1 MQQEQLL
8 GRAVAEQI
16 DFPRSAPS
24 FSPRH
29 RWRQMRSKRYGI
41 WATIA
46 ASIMAACVP
55 LPHATALDSPLSEDY
70 GIIQGS
76 SISQLDNL
84 ISADRVIAGTATN
97 SAAEAN
103 PYEIV
108 NRWQDKD
115 GNNIV
120 LRRKV
125 RDKIANKHGLSV
137 RTVQKVTQYAPRI
150 DKVAETKNYFL
161 PMDHIQCRGFGPF
174 KRCRKVGS
182 QDIKVAVDF
191 KLNAKYNDP
200 WGVATA
206 YCVGTDGRCPDWI
219 LNAPQLQ

>member
-8 GRAVAEQI
+8 GRAVTEQI

-46 ASIMAACVP
+46 ASIMAACGP

-150 DKVAETKNYFL
+150 DEVAETKKLF
-161 PMDHIQCRGFGPF
+161 PPH
-174 KRCRKVGS
+174 GS
-182 QDIKVAVDF
+182 YSVQRIWPVQTLQK
-191 KLNAKYNDP
+191 
-200 WGVATA
+200 
-206 YCVGTDGRCPDWI
+206 GR
-219 LNAPQLQ
+219 

>member
-1 MQQEQLL
+1 
-8 GRAVAEQI
+8 
-16 DFPRSAPS
+16 
-24 FSPRH
+24 
-29 RWRQMRSKRYGI
+29 MRSKRYGI

-150 DKVAETKNYFL
+150 DEVAETKNYFL

-182 QDIKVAVDF
+182 QEIKVAVDF
-191 KLNAKYNDP
+191 KLNPKYADP